1 MMMMMMMTKM
11 KMLEKYLELDDT
23 WVSLVHYF
31 EIAKILYVWLHF
43 EDLDL
48 TSDMQDLLTVY
59 VAYLFVLL
67 LVVA

>member
-1 MMMMMMMTKM
+1 MMKT

-31 EIAKILYVWLHF
+31 EIVEMLYVWLHY

-48 TSDMQDLLTVY
+48 S
-59 VAYLFVLL
+59 
-67 LVVA
+67 